1 MKANDLKKYKYN
13 YSALGDF
20 NSIREELLTYIKKFY
35 PEEYNNF
42 ENQHSGG
49 IILDAFSYIGELLSF
64 TQGQYFNQLFIETV
78 TDYQSAYNL
87 AEFFGFNN
95 IGPSLP

>member
-1 MKANDLKKYKYN
+1 MKDGNLKKYNYN

-20 NSIREELLTYIKKFY
+20 DSIKAELLKYIKKFY
-35 PEEYNNF
+35 PDEYANF
-42 ENQHSGG
+42 ESKQAGG
-49 IILDAFSYIGELLSF
+49 IILDAFSYIGEMLSF

-87 AEFFGFNN
+87 AQFFGFNN